1 MLSEVFHELSVPH
14 TQVLSEVFLSL
25 ELVVFFELRTHILDA
40 RRITGIGTCKVI

>member
-25 ELVVFFELRTHILDA
+25 ELVVFFDGLEDLSA
-40 RRITGIGTCKVI
+40 GTCKVI